1 MMLINSGQVR
11 SFSFLHVSLYCFI
24 CPVVTDSMI
33 YAAPVVEDRFVCSA
47 CQERNL
53 QAIFSSKRAL
63 HNHMTK
69 SKNPRCRSAG
79 SEKIRVITRPG
90 DVVAGGTGGMGPCP
104 PPQHQPPGNKF
115 FTLVYTRY
123 IPNIYQV
130 YTNVKVY
137 TWYIPGI

>member
-1 MMLINSGQVR
+1 MQR
-11 SFSFLHVSLYCFI
+11 
-24 CPVVTDSMI
+24 
-33 YAAPVVEDRFVCSA
+33 PVVEDRFVCSA

-90 DVVAGGTGGMGPCP
+90 DVVAGGTGGMGLVSFMADSGASAPMMGP
-104 PPQHQPPGNKF
+104 SRLEWSPGN
-115 FTLVYTRY
+115 
-123 IPNIYQV
+123 
-130 YTNVKVY
+130 
-137 TWYIPGI
+137 

>member
-1 MMLINSGQVR
+1 MRRESLISV
-11 SFSFLHVSLYCFI
+11 FLHVSLYCFLGAI
-24 CPVVTDSMI
+24 VIDSMSA
-33 YAAPVVEDRFVCSA
+33 AAPVEELRFVCRG

-63 HNHMTK
+63 HVHMTR

-115 FTLVYTRY
+115 LHWY
-123 IPNIYQV
+123 IPGIYQV
-130 YTNVKVY
+130 YTKY
-137 TWYIPGI
+137 IPMSKYIPGIYQRYN

>member
-1 MMLINSGQVR
+1 MLINSGQVR

-104 PPQHQPPGNKF
+104 PPQHQPPSGSSPPRISQDIS
-115 FTLVYTRY
+115 RY
-123 IPNIYQV
+123 LRIRKDIKRYLR
-130 YTNVKVY
+130 
-137 TWYIPGI
+137 ISLEI